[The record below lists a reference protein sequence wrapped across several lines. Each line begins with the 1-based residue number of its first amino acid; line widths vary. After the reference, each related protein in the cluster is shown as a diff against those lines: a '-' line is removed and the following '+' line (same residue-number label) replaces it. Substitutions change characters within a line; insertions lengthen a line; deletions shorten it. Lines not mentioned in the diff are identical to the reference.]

1 MKNLIKV
8 TSFIFFILFAASLVN
23 AQIAERNL
31 PPDIDPESLSRLPF
45 LLKDS
50 FSEEDQLIFE
60 AINGANTNTPRMG
73 PPSNS
78 IYSIKAAGPYDA
90 MNQALRINGNLDR
103 QVFEI
108 STLVPAREYNSRYE
122 WTVHER
128 GARQAGVTDNVI
140 DAIKYERPTD
150 GLPERDATLIEY
162 ARALLL
168 GDHQVPSA
176 LFSRMVNLFGRE
188 GTIEITMV
196 IGDYT
201 MTAMLLNAV
210 DQHLPEGTESTLPV
224 D

>member
-1 MKNLIKV
+1 MMKAYLKNL
-8 TSFIFFILFAASLVN
+8 SFMMMVFPVMLS
-23 AQIAERNL
+23 AQPSERML
-31 PPDIDPESLSRLPF
+31 PSDIDPESLSRLPF

-50 FSEEDQLIFE
+50 FSEENQRIFE
-60 AINGANTNTPRMG
+60 QINGVDTNIPRMG

-78 IYSIKAAGPYDA
+78 LYSIKSAGPQDA
-90 MNQALRINGNLDR
+90 LNQALRINGNLDR

-122 WTVHER
+122 YTVHER
-128 GARQAGVTDNVI
+128 GARSAGVEERVI
-140 DAIKYERPTD
+140 DAIKFKRSTD
-150 GLPERDATLIEY
+150 GLPERDATLIDY

-168 GDHQVPSA
+168 GDHQVPSV
-176 LFSRMVNLFGRE
+176 LFARMVELFGRE

-196 IGDYT
+196 IGSYT

-210 DQHLPEGTESTLPV
+210 DQQLPAGMESSLPT